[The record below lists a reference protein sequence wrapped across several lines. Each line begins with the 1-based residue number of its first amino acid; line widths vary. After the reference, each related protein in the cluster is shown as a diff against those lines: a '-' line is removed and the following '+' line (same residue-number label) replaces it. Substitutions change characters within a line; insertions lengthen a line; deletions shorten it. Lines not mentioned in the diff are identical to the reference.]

1 MVTVVCREV
10 VCGVVVL
17 MAIEVEVL
25 FGDLDFR
32 DTHNVDHLLGKV
44 SDYGL
49 WFYQGLAGGP
59 NVEMSNF

>member
-1 MVTVVCREV
+1 MVCGEV

-17 MAIEVEVL
+17 MVVEVEVL
-25 FGDLDFR
+25 LGDLDFR
-32 DTHNVDHLLGKV
+32 DTHDVDRLLGKV
-44 SDYGL
+44 SDHGL